1 MKPHVESLQA
11 KSRQGD
17 DMIELYR
24 ALRTPRMIEE
34 RMLLLLR
41 QGKIS
46 KWFSGIGQ
54 EAISVGSTIALDP
67 ADIILPMHRNLGVFT
82 TRKVD
87 LVRLFRQLL
96 GRDGGFSKG
105 RERSFHFGA
114 PEYNII
120 GMISHLAAM
129 LPVADGF
136 ALAFQLRKQ
145 QNIALAFT
153 GDGASSEGDFHEAL
167 NLAAVWNLPVIFL
180 IENNGYGLS
189 TPTHEQYR
197 CKHLA
202 DRAIGYGIRG
212 VRIDGNDVLRVRE
225 TISRA
230 RQDILAG
237 AGPVLIEAETFRM
250 RGHEEA
256 SGIKYVP
263 KALLQKWQ
271 KKDPLLRFEKH
282 LLKNGLID
290 QAGIEEI
297 SASIRAEIEQALE
310 QALSSPEPASTAAA
324 ELADVYAPTPA
335 ISTQSEAGPDHELRF
350 VDAISEG
357 LRQKMQAD
365 DTVILMGQD
374 IADYGGVFKITQGFV
389 EEFGRERVRNTP
401 IIESGVVG
409 AAMGLALAGFKPVV
423 EMQFADFVTCAFNQI
438 ANNLAKTHYRWDSA
452 VNVTIRMPAGGG
464 MGAGPFHSQ
473 TPEAWFLHVPGL
485 KVAYPATPADAKG
498 LLLSAIDD
506 PNPVLFFEH
515 KGLYRSLKGMVPTGL
530 QPVPFGQASICR
542 QGTDATIITWGKGV
556 HLALQ
561 AAEKLSAQG
570 AEIEVIDLRTLAP
583 WDKDS
588 VLASVAKTSR
598 ALILHE
604 ANLTGGFGA
613 EIAAFLSEAA
623 FTSLDAP
630 IMRVAALDTPVP
642 FSPNL
647 EKNLYMPDERLLPQ
661 LHKLLEF

>member
-1 MKPHVESLQA
+1 MKTHVETLHAPETQEI
-11 KSRQGD
+11 D
-17 DMIELYR
+17 LLELYR
-24 ALRTPRMIEE
+24 ALRLPRMIEE
-34 RMLLLLR
+34 KMLLLLR

-54 EAISVGSTIALDP
+54 EAISVGSTFALDS
-67 ADIILPMHRNLGVFT
+67 DDVILPMHRNLGVFT

-87 LVRLFRQLL
+87 LIRLFRQLL

-136 ALAFQLRKQ
+136 ALAFQLRQ
-145 QNIALAFT
+145 QKNIALAFT
-153 GDGASSEGDFHEAL
+153 GDGASSEGDFHEAI

-212 VRIDGNDVLRVRE
+212 LRIDGNDVLRVHD
-225 TISRA
+225 TIARV
-230 RQDILAG
+230 RQDIIDG

-256 SGIKYVP
+256 SGTKYVP
-263 KALLQKWQ
+263 NELFEKWQ
-271 KKDPLLRFEKH
+271 KKDPLTRFEKH
-282 LLKNGLID
+282 LRKQGILDSTI
-290 QAGIEEI
+290 IEEI
-297 SASIRAEIEQALE
+297 SENLRAEIEQALE
-310 QALSSPEPASTAAA
+310 QALASPNPTSTVEK
-324 ELADVYAPTPA
+324 ELADVYAPAPKPTEV
-335 ISTQSEAGPDHELRF
+335 SGGTTHEIRF
-350 VDAISEG
+350 VDALSEG
-357 LRQKMQAD
+357 LRQKMRAD
-365 DTVILMGQD
+365 ESVVLMGQD
-374 IADYGGVFKITQGFV
+374 IAEYGGVFKITQDFV

-438 ANNLAKTHYRWDSA
+438 ANNLAKTHYRWGSA

-498 LLLSAIDD
+498 LLLAAIDD

-515 KGLYRSLKGMVPTGL
+515 KGLYRSLKGDVPEEMHPL
-530 QPVPFGQASICR
+530 PFGRAKIRRSGR
-542 QGTDATIITWGKGV
+542 DATIITWGKGV

-561 AAEKLSAQG
+561 AAEKLTAEG

-583 WDKDS
+583 WDEET
-588 VLASVAKTSR
+588 VLASVERTSR

-604 ANLTGGFGA
+604 ANLTCGFGA
-613 EIAAFLSEAA
+613 EIAAVLSDRA
-623 FTSLDAP
+623 FTNLDAP
-630 IMRVAALDTPVP
+630 VMRVAALDTPVP
-642 FSPNL
+642 FSPEL
-647 EKNLYMPDERLLPQ
+647 EQHLYMPDDRLIPELR
-661 LHKLLEF
+661 KLLAF